1 MNIGSI
7 MTECSGMFGFPRD
20 FDPRAKSTFPCW
32 AATRVTPGTPKRDSA
47 LPEVTEMTIVIEWTG
62 SFLYLLLW
70 EYQKTWGIAI
80 SDSSIGRFAA
90 SLGNL
95 PATHPAT

>member
-20 FDPRAKSTFPCW
+20 SDPRAKSTFPCW
-32 AATRVTPGTPKRDSA
+32 AATRVTPDTPKRDSV
-47 LPEVTEMTIVIEWTG
+47 LLEVAERTSVIEWTG

-70 EYQKTWGIAI
+70 EHQKTWNIA
-80 SDSSIGRFAA
+80 
-90 SLGNL
+90 
-95 PATHPAT
+95 T